1 METYADIDIANLTN
15 CHELSCVI
23 NNTLLTPLKWLMFK
37 DNLKKKLQTIG
48 EDPSIKKFY
57 MYYDV
62 TFLDLMIQPEKYKEI
77 SQIFI
82 ENYELFED
90 KLLGTFIYVENHM
103 MNLMINIFM
112 KFYRP
117 VRPLFILK
125 TKSINP
131 NIVNDLLENRKNEN
145 EYNIHS
151 H

>member
-1 METYADIDIANLTN
+1 
-15 CHELSCVI
+15 
-23 NNTLLTPLKWLMFK
+23 
-37 DNLKKKLQTIG
+37 
-48 EDPSIKKFY
+48 
-57 MYYDV
+57 
-62 TFLDLMIQPEKYKEI
+62 
-77 SQIFI
+77 
-82 ENYELFED
+82 
-90 KLLGTFIYVENHM
+90 